1 MNRRSATMSMA
12 LMSIAVA
19 SMGYGSGRILDLAQ
33 FSGPGGSRGSSGVRM
48 GDHNERM
55 RRKRV
60 HMNKIARRSRKI
72 NGAKR

>member
-1 MNRRSATMSMA
+1 MNRRASVMNMA

-19 SMGYGSGRILDLAQ
+19 SISYGAGRILDLAQ
-33 FSGPGGSRGSSGVRM
+33 FSGPGGSRGSRGVSM

-60 HMNKIARRSRKI
+60 HMNKIARRSRKL